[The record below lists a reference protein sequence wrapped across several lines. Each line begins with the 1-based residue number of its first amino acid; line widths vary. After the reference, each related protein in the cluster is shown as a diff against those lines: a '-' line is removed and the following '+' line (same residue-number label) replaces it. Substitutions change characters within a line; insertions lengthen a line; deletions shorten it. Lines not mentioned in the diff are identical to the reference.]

1 MGTRVRD
8 VVRDVVAEVAPD
20 EVLLLD
26 KLANLDE
33 GRLTRL
39 FSRSVEDTQPL
50 ECGHVDVT
58 APVTPVLWLA
68 LDEAARSTTCP
79 TDDCRPARRRP
90 LLHQL
95 FRRSPQPPPE
105 LRCLSAAQLD
115 AVRHLVRAHAH
126 AARLGEDAAR
136 ALADSV
142 VSRLMLELTDAG

>member
-1 MGTRVRD
+1 MSARVRD

-39 FSRSVEDTQPL
+39 FARSLEDAEPL

-58 APVTPVLWLA
+58 APVTPVVWLA
-68 LDEAARSTTCP
+68 LDEAARSAA
-79 TDDCRPARRRP
+79 CRAADGRAARHKP
-90 LLHQL
+90 LLRHL
-95 FRRSPQPPPE
+95 FRRPPETPPE
-105 LRCLSAAQLD
+105 LRCLSATQLD
-115 AVRHLVRAHAH
+115 AVRHLVRVHAH
-126 AARLGEDAAR
+126 AARLGEDAAT

-142 VSRLMLELTDAG
+142 AARLALELTDAG

>member
-1 MGTRVRD
+1 MSARVRD

-33 GRLTRL
+33 GRVTRL
-39 FSRSVEDTQPL
+39 FARTVEDGEPY

-58 APVTPVLWLA
+58 APVTPVVWLA
-68 LDEAARSTTCP
+68 LDEAARSTTCRTADRRTARRKP
-79 TDDCRPARRRP
+79 LLRHLFRRPARP
-90 LLHQL
+90 A
-95 FRRSPQPPPE
+95 PE

-115 AVRHLVRAHAH
+115 AVRHLVHAHAH
-126 AARLGEDAAR
+126 SARLGEDAAQ

-142 VSRLMLELTDAG
+142 VSRLALELTDAS